1 MPHARPEEGV
11 LKAGFSILT
20 LKEGVEFGSAEND
33 PVDLIIGLAANN
45 SNEHVEVIQ
54 KITEIFSD
62 NEKRETIFNAE
73 NKEEIMNLFKEE
85 Q

>member
-1 MPHARPEEGV
+1 M
-11 LKAGFSILT
+11 
-20 LKEGVEFGSAEND
+20 EFGSAEND

-62 NEKRETIFNAE
+62 KEKRETIFNAE